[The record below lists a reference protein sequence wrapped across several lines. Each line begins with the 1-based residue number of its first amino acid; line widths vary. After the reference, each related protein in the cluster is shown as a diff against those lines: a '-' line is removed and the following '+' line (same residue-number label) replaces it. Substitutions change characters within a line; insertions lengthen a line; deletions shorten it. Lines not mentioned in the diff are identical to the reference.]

1 MKTIWFMDLPK
12 DEQEGFKKEVKS
24 AKNVLD
30 KLEDIVRSRLKD
42 IVVTEDYDS
51 PSWAF
56 KQADRNGYNR
66 ALMEIINILNLD
78 HEVNK

>member
-30 KLEDIVRSRLKD
+30 KLEQIVKSRLKE
-42 IVVTEDYDS
+42 IVVIEDYDS
-51 PSWAF
+51 PSWAY

-66 ALMEIINILNLD
+66 ALTEIINILNLD

>member
-12 DEQEGFKKEVKS
+12 DEQEGFKKQVKS
-24 AKNVLD
+24 AKDVLE
-30 KLEDIVRSRLKD
+30 KLEQIVKHKIKE
-42 IVVTEDYDS
+42 IVVSDDYDS

-66 ALMEIINILNLD
+66 ALTEIINILNLD
-78 HEVNK
+78 QEVK

>member
-12 DEQEGFKKEVKS
+12 DQQEGFKRQISSSKDVLEKLENILKDKIKEV
-24 AKNVLD
+24 VLSD
-30 KLEDIVRSRLKD
+30 
-42 IVVTEDYDS
+42 DYDS

-66 ALMEIINILNLD
+66 ALTEVLNIL
-78 HEVNK
+78 KF

>member
-12 DEQEGFKKEVKS
+12 DEQEGFKREVKS

-30 KLEDIVRSRLKD
+30 KLEQIVQNRIKE
-42 IVVTEDYDS
+42 IVITNDYDS
-51 PSWAF
+51 PSWAY

-66 ALMEIINILNLD
+66 TLTEIINILHLD
-78 HEVNK
+78 QEVK

>member
-1 MKTIWFMDLPK
+1 MDLPK

>member
-1 MKTIWFMDLPK
+1 MDLPK

-30 KLEDIVRSRLKD
+30 KLEQIVNSKIKE
-42 IVVTEDYDS
+42 IVIANDYDS
-51 PSWAF
+51 PSWAY

-66 ALMEIINILNLD
+66 ALTEIINILHLD
-78 HEVNK
+78 QEVK

>member
-12 DEQEGFKKEVKS
+12 DEQEGFKREVKS

-30 KLEDIVRSRLKD
+30 KLEQIVQNKIKE
-42 IVVTEDYDS
+42 IVITNDYDS
-51 PSWAF
+51 PSWAY

-66 ALMEIINILNLD
+66 ALTEIINILHLD
-78 HEVNK
+78 QEVK